1 MNIVN
6 FELLK
11 SEIKNTE
18 NPNKEKDKQ
27 IKKNWKKKNKS
38 MIEHL
43 QNMVLFIKEYVKIK
57 ENENNS
63 NNLII
68 NDN

>member
-1 MNIVN
+1 MNNVN

-18 NPNKEKDKQ
+18 NPNKGKDEQ
-27 IKKNWKKKNKS
+27 IKKLEEKKYS

>member
-1 MNIVN
+1 
-6 FELLK
+6 
-11 SEIKNTE
+11 
-18 NPNKEKDKQ
+18 
-27 IKKNWKKKNKS
+27 

-43 QNMVLFIKEYVKIK
+43 QNMVLFIKEYVKFK

-63 NNLII
+63 KNLII

>member
-18 NPNKEKDKQ
+18 NPNKGKDKQ
-27 IKKNWKKKNKS
+27 IKKLEEKKYS

-63 NNLII
+63 KNLII

>member
-1 MNIVN
+1 M
-6 FELLK
+6 E
-11 SEIKNTE
+11 
-18 NPNKEKDKQ
+18 EKKY
-27 IKKNWKKKNKS
+27 S

>member
-18 NPNKEKDKQ
+18 NPNKGKDKQ
-27 IKKNWKKKNKS
+27 IKKLEEKKYS

>member
-1 MNIVN
+1 MNHVN

-18 NPNKEKDKQ
+18 NPNKGKDKQ
-27 IKKNWKKKNKS
+27 IKKLEEKKYS

-63 NNLII
+63 KNLII

>member
-11 SEIKNTE
+11 SEIKNIE
-18 NPNKEKDKQ
+18 NLNKGKDKQ

-63 NNLII
+63 KNLII